1 MALRLLKRLFARDE
15 GRDALAPLYRAVVA
29 EARLPHWY
37 LEAGVADTMDGRF
50 EMVAALTAL
59 AITRLD
65 AEGEPGRV
73 PAVLLTEV
81 FVDDMDGQLRQE
93 GVGDIVVGKHI
104 GRMMAALGGRM
115 DAYRAGLDGGE
126 LDAALIRNLFR
137 TEDPGKAAR
146 TAAAAGLRDFWAR
159 LGATPLDALLAGQIT
174 GARA

>member
-1 MALRLLKRLFARDE
+1 M
-15 GRDALAPLYRAVVA
+15 APLYSAVLA

-93 GVGDIVVGKHI
+93 GIGDIVVGKHI

-115 DAYRAGLDGGE
+115 DAYRAGLDGGD

-137 TEDPGKAAR
+137 TEHPGQEKLAQASHR
-146 TAAAAGLRDFWAR
+146 LRDFWAR
-159 LGATPLDALLAGQIT
+159 LCATPLDALLAGQIT
-174 GARA
+174 KPLA